1 MNNLYPYT
9 QINGEI
15 LQIDGKPV
23 VDVGK
28 LTLNQWLQACSDD
41 NVYAPNYK
49 FPTDAHKMEYIS
61 TIHERSDKDFRDL
74 LRQFLIGSRNLFPTN
89 HYSFEYR
96 LKNRPDLMLEF
107 DRRIL
112 NGELAWEGITWILDL
127 LPDEPE
133 SVLGVV
139 RTYFYTHAQLLPDGR
154 RIGLSDAMS
163 IIRAKYLSIPQTSNE
178 IHKMLLNLG
187 WRRFE
192 ILVSKLYKKMGYEVE
207 LTRPSKDDGADMVC
221 YRTDPGRRELLI
233 GQCKCYTGN
242 VGLKHFKEL
251 LGTVT
256 DRKATKGVLITP
268 GKFTKPAIE
277 KADSNP
283 SIELLG
289 GVELQSLLAQ
299 HLGSR
304 WIINLDLLTIES
316 TKN

>member
-1 MNNLYPYT
+1 MDNLYPF
-9 QINGEI
+9 ILIDGEI
-15 LQIDGKPV
+15 LEIDGKPV

-28 LTLNQWLQACSDD
+28 LTLNQWLQACSED
-41 NVYAPNYK
+41 NVYTPNYK
-49 FPTDAHKMEYIS
+49 FPTEAHKIEYIS
-61 TIHERSDKDFRDL
+61 RIHEHSDKDFRDL
-74 LRQFLIGSRNLFPTN
+74 LRQFLIEPTTFPTDLDG
-89 HYSFEYR
+89 FEYR
-96 LKNRPDLMLEF
+96 SIYRPDLMLEF

-112 NGELAWEGITWILDL
+112 NGEPAWEGITWILDL

-133 SVLGVV
+133 SVLEVV

-154 RIGLSDAMS
+154 RIGISDAMS
-163 IIRAKYLSIPQTSNE
+163 LIRARYLSIPQTSNE

-187 WRRFE
+187 GRRFE

-207 LTRPSKDDGADMVC
+207 LTRRSKDDGADIVC
-221 YRTDPGRRELLI
+221 YRNDPGRRELLI

-256 DRKATKGVLITP
+256 DRKATKGVLVTP

-289 GVELQSLLAQ
+289 GLELQNLLAQ

>member
-1 MNNLYPYT
+1 
-9 QINGEI
+9 
-15 LQIDGKPV
+15 
-23 VDVGK
+23 
-28 LTLNQWLQACSDD
+28 
-41 NVYAPNYK
+41 
-49 FPTDAHKMEYIS
+49 
-61 TIHERSDKDFRDL
+61 
-74 LRQFLIGSRNLFPTN
+74 
-89 HYSFEYR
+89 
-96 LKNRPDLMLEF
+96 
-107 DRRIL
+107 
-112 NGELAWEGITWILDL
+112 
-127 LPDEPE
+127 
-133 SVLGVV
+133 
-139 RTYFYTHAQLLPDGR
+139 
-154 RIGLSDAMS
+154 MS

-207 LTRPSKDDGADMVC
+207 LTRRSKDDGADMVC

-256 DRKATKGVLITP
+256 DRKATKGVLVTP

-277 KADSNP
+277 KAASNP